1 MSFLFALLVVAL
13 LSVLVLDFLTVV
25 TGMTRALAEGF
36 GRMGFSTLEVVSV
49 ITRRVLFG
57 VAAGLVDFLANLLA
71 AASSLEA
78 SSMRGLRVMSA
89 SSALPFGFLVG
100 FSSEDSFLA
109 VFESVVLIDF
119 SSAEDFLSV

>member
-25 TGMTRALAEGF
+25 TGMTRVLAEGF

-49 ITRRVLFG
+49 MTRRALFG
-57 VAAGLVDFLANLLA
+57 AVAGLVDFLANLLA

-78 SSMRGLRVMSA
+78 SSMRGLRAMSA
-89 SSALPFGFLVG
+89 SSALLFGFLAD
-100 FSSEDSFLA
+100 FSSEDGFLA
-109 VFESVVLIDF
+109 VFESVVLADF